1 MNKEQL
7 LIKELKNFCY
17 DAQYLKEFKT
27 LMEQEDFSLSKIY
40 SSLEQMKTLQLEI
53 HDLDLKLKNFL
64 DNLFQEEKQLLT
76 ALESKQ
82 KIHKQINSMEA
93 PFRNVLYFRY
103 ICNNSFSEIAFKM
116 NYSTKRIYQLHKE
129 ALNIYCQKYK

>member
-17 DAQYLKEFKT
+17 DTQYLKEFKT
-27 LMEQEDFSLSKIY
+27 LIEQEDFSLSKIY
-40 SSLEQMKTLQLEI
+40 SSLEQMKTLKFEL